1 MADAIA
7 NGHRVS
13 AEPRDRRAEVQWY
26 SERISFEANQ
36 VVDLDFTDPTR
47 QVIHA
52 GTLFR
57 RSDPLKRSVNGWK
70 ELWVILFDNYLVMTK
85 LKGKGHDTKYVV
97 WKPPERI
104 ELLALSSLSIRPV
117 QRSNTLSR
125 IMRTGR
131 DSPDLLSIF
140 SDNPAD
146 SNHDNNYHPLSFHC
160 HGKHGGTY
168 TLYATT
174 PDERNEWRRR
184 MKEAIAAQRAVQ
196 AGQSVFEMETIMND
210 TGVDSDGAGH
220 HPGLVTGRI
229 SCSMPF
235 SKDGHDLVAIGS
247 EDGIWIG
254 MLHQPETVQRV
265 ISVKHVTQLAFLEEH
280 GLFLVLAEKVLY
292 AIDIEGIVPTPPPR
306 QPSHQPVLGLQRLS
320 RPNKH
325 VDFFS
330 VGRQSGRTLV
340 VYKHRKA
347 LDSVFMLLEVN
358 GSTNYNPQLPP
369 GFRTYRE
376 FFLPT
381 DSLDLLFLKTK
392 VCILIPRGF
401 EIMDITDFNS
411 ITIPQDED
419 VRRVGKRPMTN
430 KPLAMFRI
438 REDEFLLCYDEYGLY
453 VDKRGTP
460 SRSPPTIE
468 WEGAASHAAWHPPY
482 VVLFSP
488 AFIEI
493 RHVESGR
500 LAQVITGHD
509 IRCTWDGRG
518 VVRPEGID
526 EFADPR
532 TPRIHAVLDDS
543 EMSSTFSANQHHLRS
558 GGKRQHT
565 VVLSPTERLVVP
577 GTRYSPS
584 LLSVA
589 DTLPVYVP

>member
-1 MADAIA
+1 
-7 NGHRVS
+7 
-13 AEPRDRRAEVQWY
+13 
-26 SERISFEANQ
+26 
-36 VVDLDFTDPTR
+36 
-47 QVIHA
+47 
-52 GTLFR
+52 
-57 RSDPLKRSVNGWK
+57 
-70 ELWVILFDNYLVMTK
+70 MTK
-85 LKGKGHDTKYVV
+85 PKGKGGDVKYVV
-97 WKPPERI
+97 WKPPVRI
-104 ELLALSSLSIRPV
+104 EFLALSSLSIRPV
-117 QRSNTLSR
+117 QRSNTFSR

-140 SDNPAD
+140 SDGPAD

-160 HGKHGGTY
+160 HGKNGGSY

-174 PDERNEWRRR
+174 PDERNAWRRR
-184 MKEAIAAQRAVQ
+184 MKEVIAAQRTVQ
-196 AGQSVFEMETIMND
+196 ARQSVFQVETITDD
-210 TGVDSDGAGH
+210 TSADKDGSAL

-235 SKDGHDLVAIGS
+235 SKDGHDLVAMGS

-265 ISVKHVTQLAFLEEH
+265 VSVKHVTQLAFLEEH
-280 GLFLVLAEKVLY
+280 GYFLVLADKVLY
-292 AIDIEGIVPTPPPR
+292 AIDIESIVPTPPPR
-306 QPSHQPVLGLQRLS
+306 QPNHPPVLGLQTVS
-320 RPNKH
+320 RSNKH
-325 VDFFS
+325 VDYFS

-340 VYKHRKA
+340 VYKVRKA
-347 LDSVFMLLEVN
+347 LDSVFCVLEVHN
-358 GSTNYNPQLPP
+358 TMGQNPQLPP

-430 KPLAMFRI
+430 KPIAMFRI
-438 REDEFLLCYDEYGLY
+438 REDEFILCYDEYGLY
-453 VDKRGTP
+453 VDKRGAP

-468 WEGAASHAAWHPPY
+468 WEGVASHAAWHPPY
-482 VVLFSP
+482 ILLFGP
-488 AFIEI
+488 ALIEV

-500 LAQVITGHD
+500 LAQVITGRD

-518 VVRPEGID
+518 VIHPDGVD

-532 TPRIHAVLDDS
+532 TPRVHAVLDDS
-543 EMSSTFSANQHHLRS
+543 EMSSAFSTNQHHLR
-558 GGKRQHT
+558 GVPKRQHA
-565 VVLSPTERLVVP
+565 VVLAPTERLVVP